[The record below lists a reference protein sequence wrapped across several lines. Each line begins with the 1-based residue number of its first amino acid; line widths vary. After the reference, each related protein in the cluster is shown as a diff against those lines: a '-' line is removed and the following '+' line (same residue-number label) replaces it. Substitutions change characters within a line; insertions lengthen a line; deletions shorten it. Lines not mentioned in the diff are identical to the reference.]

1 MTSPKAAAHEHT
13 EGAGTLPHVHLGITV
28 WGRGFSS
35 SYPRTVMKVRKLM
48 AFPGEGEMKNK
59 IIIIKKNLKEQAHT
73 KTCKLI

>member
-48 AFPGEGEMKNK
+48 AFPGEREMKNK
-59 IIIIKKNLKEQAHT
+59 IIIIIKK
-73 KTCKLI
+73 I

>member
-48 AFPGEGEMKNK
+48 VFPGEGEMKNK
-59 IIIIKKNLKEQAHT
+59 IIIIKK
-73 KTCKLI
+73 I